1 MENREAQN
9 VVSVKTSKFH
19 FILVFVLFVPSR
31 RKLNDDANLY
41 YAGFGEIEAKKMI
54 ALARRLCTVSEVTYL

>member
-9 VVSVKTSKFH
+9 VVSVKTSKIH

-31 RKLNDDANLY
+31 RKLSDDANLY
-41 YAGFGEIEAKKMI
+41 YAGFEETEAKKMI
-54 ALARRLCTVSEVTYL
+54 ALARRQCTVNEITYL